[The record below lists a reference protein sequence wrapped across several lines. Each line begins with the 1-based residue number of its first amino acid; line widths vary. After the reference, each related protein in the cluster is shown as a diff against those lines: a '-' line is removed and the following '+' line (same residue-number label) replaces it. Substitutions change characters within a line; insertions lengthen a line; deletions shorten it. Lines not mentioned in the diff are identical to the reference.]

1 MKGAIIGDI
10 IGSTHEF
17 CNNVLN
23 TAFELFPAHTT
34 FTDDTVLTIA
44 VYDALKNNISYEEAF
59 MKWINKYPSRGYGGM
74 FGSWITSKEKKPYG
88 SKGNG
93 AGMRVSAVG
102 WLFDTEEDVL
112 REAKRS
118 AEITHDHV
126 EGIES
131 AQAVAMCIYMA
142 RNKKTKEDIRKY
154 IENKFKYDLSKPF
167 KEVWSNYTGSELAI
181 DTIPYSIQC
190 FLDSD
195 SFEDS
200 IRNAVSLGGDTDTL
214 AAITGS
220 ISEAYYGL
228 DENLWNEA
236 KRYLP
241 DDMLELLG
249 DPNNQIE
256 KIYLDIDGV
265 LLDTKEYKQMPY
277 LKEFL
282 NKVFDIS
289 NGEVYWLSTHTKHG
303 ENDIAL
309 YHLEDIEPQ
318 ILEMAKKIKN
328 TKWNTLKTEGIDM
341 KSSFLWFDDVVFQ
354 SEYRVLESY
363 GKENRLIK
371 VENNLDE
378 MIDYLVENTINSG
391 TASCV

>member
-1 MKGAIIGDI
+1 
-10 IGSTHEF
+10 
-17 CNNVLN
+17 
-23 TAFELFPAHTT
+23 
-34 FTDDTVLTIA
+34 
-44 VYDALKNNISYEEAF
+44 
-59 MKWINKYPSRGYGGM
+59 
-74 FGSWITSKEKKPYG
+74 
-88 SKGNG
+88 
-93 AGMRVSAVG
+93 
-102 WLFDTEEDVL
+102 
-112 REAKRS
+112 
-118 AEITHDHV
+118 
-126 EGIES
+126 
-131 AQAVAMCIYMA
+131 
-142 RNKKTKEDIRKY
+142 
-154 IENKFKYDLSKPF
+154 
-167 KEVWSNYTGSELAI
+167 
-181 DTIPYSIQC
+181 
-190 FLDSD
+190 
-195 SFEDS
+195 
-200 IRNAVSLGGDTDTL
+200 
-214 AAITGS
+214 
-220 ISEAYYGL
+220 
-228 DENLWNEA
+228 
-236 KRYLP
+236 
-241 DDMLELLG
+241 
-249 DPNNQIE
+249 
-256 KIYLDIDGV
+256 
-265 LLDTKEYKQMPY
+265 MPY